1 MAKANLFKR
10 PDHVAKLGRN
20 VFDMSQTLGFTS
32 SVGQLLPVFYDVLNP
47 GDKISIKSLFV
58 TKTQPMQSD
67 NFAKVTENVDY
78 FFVPFEQIYSLFGSF
93 FYQIADFN
101 SSLFS
106 KKGGALDLTSTHLP
120 LASFDGLSYE
130 LFSSQYDIYSDDDD
144 HIIFPNNTLD
154 EYGVPNYFNH
164 LRLMQLFGMSNY
176 FTSDASQPDQ
186 FKPSIN
192 LFLPLAY
199 QKIFNDYYRLD
210 DWTAPD
216 PTSYNIDSSFDAD
229 IIRTSYYR
237 SIFKLRYRPWKKD
250 YYTNLSRNPYF
261 NASYNA
267 DGAYGPNGMQS
278 LSSLATALPYDTD
291 SVKDNP
297 LVENLGLSKPVGDES
312 EAVTIKQ
319 GIPRSL
325 PFYAGYDSPYLS
337 QEQGIETLNV
347 SQLRALYATD
357 KLLRITQFAGKHYDA
372 QTLAHFGKKVPQG
385 VSGEVY
391 YLGGQSQ
398 RLQISP
404 ITALSSGQTSDGSDT
419 VFGEQGARAA
429 SVTQGQKPFTFE
441 APCHGILMAIYS
453 AVPEANYSC
462 DAIDRINTLAYS
474 NDFYKPELDNI
485 GMSPLYSYE
494 FSVPGYTLF
503 RNPPTPYS
511 SDDAAQSL
519 GWQFRYSWFKTK
531 VDRTCG
537 ALNRTLRSW
546 CPKRDYLAL
555 GLQSRPQLF
564 NYASLY
570 YVSPSYLDGLFYL
583 NFAPP
588 IDYRYPVDSDMSSIA
603 FETDPLIH
611 DMQITCYKTSVMST
625 YGLPN
630 L

>member
-1 MAKANLFKR
+1 MAKSNLFKR
-10 PDHVAKLGRN
+10 PDHVAQLGRN
-20 VFDMSQTLGFTS
+20 VFDMSQTIGFTS
-32 SVGQLLPVFYDVLNP
+32 SVGQLLPVYYDVLNP
-47 GDKISIKSLFV
+47 GDKISIKSMFV

-78 FFVPFEQIYSLFGSF
+78 FFVPFEQLYSLFGSF
-93 FYQIADFN
+93 FYQISDFN
-101 SSLFS
+101 SSLFYKAS
-106 KKGGALDLTSTHLP
+106 SNEDISSTHLP
-120 LASFDGLSYE
+120 LASFDGLRQQ
-130 LFSSQYDIYSDDDD
+130 LFSSQYDADTTVEDKIV
-144 HIIFPNNTLD
+144 FPDSMRD

-176 FTSDASQPDQ
+176 FTSDTSQPNQ
-186 FKPSIN
+186 FKPSLN

-210 DWTAPD
+210 DWTSPN
-216 PTSYNIDSSFDAD
+216 PSSYNIDSSYSNSVVS
-229 IIRTSYYR
+229 TTYYR
-237 SIFKLRYRPWKKD
+237 DIFKLHYRGWKRD

-261 NASYNA
+261 NSSYSNNSTF
-267 DGAYGPNGMQS
+267 GSNGMTS
-278 LSSLATALPYDTD
+278 LSSLANSLSHDD
-291 SVKDNP
+291 SVIGNP
-297 LVENLGLSKPVGDES
+297 LVENLGLNNPVGDES
-312 EAVTIKQ
+312 EAVRVSQQDSTE
-319 GIPRSL
+319 L
-325 PFYAGYDSPYLS
+325 PFYGGYDSPYLS
-337 QEQGIETLNV
+337 QGQALTTLNV

-357 KLLRITQFAGKHYDA
+357 KLLRITQFSGKHYDA

-391 YLGGQSQ
+391 YIGGQSQ

-404 ITALSSGQTSDGSDT
+404 ITAMSSGTSGDADT
-419 VFGEQGARAA
+419 TFGEQGARAA
-429 SVTQGQKPFTFE
+429 SVTGNQKPFTFE
-441 APCHGILMAIYS
+441 APCHGVLMAIYS

-462 DAIDRINTLAYS
+462 DAIDRINTLAYT

-494 FSVPGYTLF
+494 FSVPGYTLY
-503 RNPPTPYS
+503 RQSPLEYS

-537 ALNRTLRSW
+537 ALNGTLRSW
-546 CPKRDYLAL
+546 CPKRDYLSN
-555 GLQSRPQLF
+555 GLQTRPTLF
-564 NYASLY
+564 SYSSLY
-570 YVSPSYLDGLFYL
+570 YISPTYLDGLFYV

-588 IDYRYPVDSDMSSIA
+588 VDYQYDVNVDLSSVA
-603 FETDPLIH
+603 FETDPFIH
-611 DMQITCYKTSVMST
+611 DMQVTCYKTSVMST